1 MSCASRRAHARPA
14 GPPPTM
20 TTSASICGRVMPSR
34 GLRKTITWA
43 LRSRFHFLH
52 FLNQRRNDV
61 EQVADYAVIGD
72 LEDRSLGVFV
82 DGDDGARA
90 LHAHNMLNGAADAER
105 KIKIGSDGLAGA
117 PDRTVLRTHTGIA
130 H

>member
-1 MSCASRRAHARPA
+1 P
-14 GPPPTM
+14 M
-20 TTSASICGRVMPSR
+20 TTSASICGRVTPSR

-43 LRSRFHFLH
+43 LCSRLNFLH

-90 LHAHNMLNGAADAER
+90 FHAHDVLDGAADAER
-105 KIKIGSDGLAGA
+105 QIKLGSDGLAGA
-117 PDRTVLRTHTGIA
+117 ADLAVHGQPAGIA
-130 H
+130 DGAGSG